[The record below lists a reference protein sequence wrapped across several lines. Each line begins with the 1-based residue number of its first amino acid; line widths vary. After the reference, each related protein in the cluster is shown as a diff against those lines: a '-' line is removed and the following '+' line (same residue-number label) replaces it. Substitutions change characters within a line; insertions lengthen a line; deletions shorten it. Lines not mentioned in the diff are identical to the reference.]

1 MKSIICLRITIIIAA
16 ILILPPVGSQEENK
30 APIELRLSKEN
41 AVKLAV
47 DNHFS
52 VKAAQVGKD
61 ITERNLVVEQAVFD
75 PYLTLGATYGKN
87 RRPTASFLD
96 IGPAGLTPGIS
107 VNPTKNSTIFGT
119 IGGRT
124 TLGTQYAL
132 TLYDSM
138 YDRPLAY
145 GSIYGLNPQDEMTAS
160 LEVTQPLLKG
170 AWYPYNSARIRIAS
184 NNKRLA
190 ANELEQVVTDLVYEV
205 ESTYWL
211 LSFAKKNYQAKL
223 KGRSTATEN
232 LEKITQAQA
241 AGTRSQV
248 DVVTASS
255 QLSLRKVELAEAQI
269 LLSNARDKLLLYLSD
284 PKGESLLVRWK
295 RGEAGTQFDLVDVI
309 PTTETSEEKYN
320 PDRPQSLDLAFNHR
334 SDYRQMKTIVENKTI
349 ELEVADNERLPQLD
363 LKAGWS
369 QHGLGSDIGGAYDT
383 LRGREYYSWSVGL
396 ELTVPLSSRGPRN
409 RQLRVQDEL
418 RQINFQRAQL
428 ENDIVV
434 EVDQVIRNLQ
444 LQHQMIQDL
453 ETRVQLQA
461 QLLKT
466 ENDKLEA
473 GRSVYYNVSVIE
485 NDLIESQAQA
495 LKAKG
500 DFQAMKTNYLRTT
513 GTLLATYGYD
523 FEAPPEP

>member
-1 MKSIICLRITIIIAA
+1 MKSIICLQFISAFTAS
-16 ILILPPVGSQEENK
+16 LILQPIGSQEEKK
-30 APIELRLSKEN
+30 APVELRLSKEN

-47 DNHFS
+47 ENHFS
-52 VKAAQVGKD
+52 VKAAQAGKD
-61 ITERNLVVEQAVFD
+61 ISDRNWVVEQAVFD
-75 PYLTLGATYGKN
+75 PYLTLGATYGKD

-96 IGPAGLTPGIS
+96 IGPVGLEPGIS
-107 VNPTKNSTIFGT
+107 ANPTKNSTIFGT

-160 LEVTQPLLKG
+160 LEITQPLLKG
-170 AWYPYNSARIRIAS
+170 AWYPYNSARLRIAS

-190 ANELEQVVTDLVYEV
+190 AHELEQVVTDLVYEV

-211 LSFAKKNYQAKL
+211 LSFSKKNFEAKS
-223 KGRSTATEN
+223 KGHATATEN

-255 QLSLRKVELAEAQI
+255 QLSLRKVELIEARI
-269 LLSNARDKLLLYLSD
+269 LLNNARDRLLLYMSD
-284 PKGESLLVRWK
+284 PKGESLLDRWK
-295 RGEAGTQFDLVDVI
+295 KGEPGTQFDRINVI
-309 PTTETSEEKYN
+309 PITQTNEKKYS
-320 PDRPQSLDLAFNHR
+320 PERAKSLDLAFSHR
-334 SDYRQMKTIVENKTI
+334 GDYRQMKTIVENKSI
-349 ELEVADNERLPQLD
+349 ELKVADNELLPQLD

-369 QHGLGSDIGGAYDT
+369 QHGLAGDIGGAYDS
-383 LRGREYYSWSVGL
+383 LRGREFYSWSIGL
-396 ELTVPLSSRGPRN
+396 ELQVPLSSRGPRN
-409 RQLRVQDEL
+409 RYLRVQDEL
-418 RQINFQRAQL
+418 RQINFQRSQL

-453 ETRVQLQA
+453 EKRVQLQT

-485 NDLIESQAQA
+485 NDLVESQAQA
-495 LKAKG
+495 LKARG
-500 DFQAMKTNYLRTT
+500 DYQAMKTAYLRTT
-513 GTLLATYGYD
+513 GTLLITYGYD
-523 FEAPPEP
+523 FEAPPSP